1 MRDIVTM
8 MTAKAWYGQMRLIVT
23 PCAVCV
29 FSRSDCKTEKGK
41 NMAVV
46 DISEVQK
53 VHPVNEY
60 NMSVI
65 YVIYANT
72 LNIKI
77 IFVSFKVFF

>member
-1 MRDIVTM
+1 MRDIVIV
-8 MTAKAWYGQMRLIVT
+8 MTATAWCGHMRLIVE

-29 FSRSDCKTEKGK
+29 FFRSDCKAEKGK
-41 NMAVV
+41 NMVVV

-65 YVIYANT
+65 YTNT
-72 LNIKI
+72 LNVKI

>member
-8 MTAKAWYGQMRLIVT
+8 MTAKDWCGQMRLIVT

-41 NMAVV
+41 NMVVV

-65 YVIYANT
+65 YTNT
-72 LNIKI
+72 LNVKI